1 MAKPDVEEMG
11 VTATG
16 GTITVRAALVVS
28 GDSSLFF
35 TGLISSFKAWK

>member
-1 MAKPDVEEMG
+1 MAKPEVDGMG

-16 GTITVRAALVVS
+16 GTTTAGAALVIS

-35 TGLISSFKAWK
+35 TDLIPSFKT